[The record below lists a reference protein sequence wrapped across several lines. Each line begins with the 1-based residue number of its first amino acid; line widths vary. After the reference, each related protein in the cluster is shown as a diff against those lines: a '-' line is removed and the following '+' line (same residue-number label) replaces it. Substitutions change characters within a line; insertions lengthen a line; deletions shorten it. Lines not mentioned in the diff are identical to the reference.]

1 MEDTSSCSST
11 VAGLSGASF
20 LQRTLERLSSTQ
32 SLNVNTEDEAAAP
45 VAVIALQRYLSEQTD
60 GQQQLDSY
68 SYDVTVTDGVWRAK
82 CFVHPSLN
90 HLVHTNTLR
99 TGADI
104 DITQCSFVYNERRLG
119 HGYMCIEKLRCGA
132 ERSALLS
139 RVKDVGSLPMLV
151 KHGMERSVLL
161 QSDVPLQV
169 SRKHYLS
176 LWNNEDPEGDI
187 WTSGSPPSDTVLD
200 VSTITLLCSLESC
213 FRKTWKPLP
222 LLVKILHKSRLRYYG
237 KFGLKIDYPFYTYFE
252 VADQSGTMSLVL
264 WNELCPDFY
273 QRLSVGT
280 VLYIQNYALKPSYS
294 NRSHPQMDH
303 YRMKMFHSV
312 EISLNLRNPTSV
324 ITVISPKSVL
334 PQWRLPEVS
343 YQFTARS
350 ELENLSNNS
359 ACDVIG
365 LVTFVGRVE
374 RVKSKGNKGPEKYW
388 TYRWIH
394 AVDGTSEHPFILE
407 VFSSSHPEVFSRIC
421 PMTYLVCTQ
430 MRVCPVEG
438 SLPYLTSSNET
449 ETFITGHHKGQPYVS
464 DPRVKSFIQ
473 WTKTLKDNIVLQ
485 KTAVGGHYCY
495 PRPPGTFTQSM
506 ADVSTQA
513 PLVAAADLKKELET
527 LQYREHKK
535 VALQGQITAVRYM
548 KNPKTTE
555 SRGTQEKE
563 VRDVSTD
570 AHNHPSTAEQTLAAS
585 STSASPEK
593 IPARKR
599 RIQTRKATQSSLNCV
614 SALAKR
620 RHKDTEEEEEESD
633 SGSEEAQDVECRQQL
648 QNLNPD
654 ADVLSWESSSWPK
667 QRQEVSEH
675 LVRGGLYR
683 DSVSRRFTFDEK
695 NVLLRQSN
703 LQPTR
708 WTAEQNADVIAPVVC
723 PGYYQV
729 TILGIN
735 KQIAVDAAYLPVVSS
750 DEPRAVGL
758 PQDPHGNTMLS
769 CLSSGFLC
777 PLGDAD
783 SNSESALPEPG
794 RKRTP
799 VEEGEDRNLVR
810 FSLDLKIFFSSLIH
824 SSAFSEINMTAQMF
838 VLQRRSWRLPS
849 SWRTRTWCASWTF
862 AVWVETRWKSWST
875 RCTE

>member
-82 CFVHPSLN
+82 CFLHPSLN

-104 DITQCSFVYNERRLG
+104 DITQCSLVYNERRLA

-139 RVKDVGSLPMLV
+139 RVKDDGLLPMLV

-161 QSDVPLQV
+161 QSDVPLQGN
-169 SRKHYLS
+169 RKHYLS

-237 KFGLKIDYPFYTYFE
+237 KFGLNIDYPFHTYFE

-264 WNELCPDFY
+264 WNELCPDFF

-280 VLYIQNYALKPSYS
+280 VLYIQNYVLKPSYS

-303 YRMKMFHSV
+303 YRMKMFRSV
-312 EISLNLRNPTSV
+312 EIVLNPRNPTSV
-324 ITVISPKSVL
+324 ITVVSPKSVL
-334 PQWRLPEVS
+334 PQWQLPDVS

-350 ELENLSNNS
+350 ELENLSNNA

-374 RVKSKGNKGPEKYW
+374 RVKCKGNKGPEKYW

-407 VFSSSHPEVFSRIC
+407 VFSSSQPEVFSRIC

-449 ETFITGHHKGQPYVS
+449 ETFITGHHKGQPYVN

-473 WTKTLKDNIVLQ
+473 WTKTLKDNVVLQ

-495 PRPPGTFTQSM
+495 PRPPGTFTQPM

-555 SRGTQEKE
+555 TRGTQEKE
-563 VRDVSTD
+563 VRDVSAD
-570 AHNHPSTAEQTLAAS
+570 AHNHPSTAEQTVAAS
-585 STSASPEK
+585 STSGSPEK
-593 IPARKR
+593 ISPKKR
-599 RIQTRKATQSSLNCV
+599 RIQTRKATQSSLNRV
-614 SALAKR
+614 STSVKR
-620 RHKDTEEEEEESD
+620 RHKDTEEEEAESD

-695 NVLLRQSN
+695 DVILRQSN
-703 LQPTR
+703 LQPTQ

-769 CLSSGFLC
+769 CLSSGFFC

-783 SNSESALPEPG
+783 SNSESELPEPEEVLA
-794 RKRTP
+794 TA
-799 VEEGEDRNLVR
+799 VELEDMHVVCV
-810 FSLDLKIFFSSLIH
+810 LDLCSLGGD
-824 SSAFSEINMTAQMF
+824 EVE
-838 VLQRRSWRLPS
+838 VLVDKVYR
-849 SWRTRTWCASWTF
+849 
-862 AVWVETRWKSWST
+862 V
-875 RCTE
+875 TEVSF

>member
-60 GQQQLDSY
+60 EQQQLDSY

-104 DITQCSFVYNERRLG
+104 DITQCSFVYNERMLG

-139 RVKDVGSLPMLV
+139 RVKDDGSLPMLV

-200 VSTITLLCSLESC
+200 VSTITLLCSLDSC
-213 FRKTWKPLP
+213 FRKTWKP

-237 KFGLKIDYPFYTYFE
+237 KFGLKIDYPFHTYFE

-264 WNELCPDFY
+264 WNELCLDFY

-280 VLYIQNYALKPSYS
+280 VLYIQNYVLKPSYS

-303 YRMKMFHSV
+303 YRMKMFCSV
-312 EISLNLRNPTSV
+312 EIVLNPHNPTSI
-324 ITVISPKSVL
+324 ITVVSPKSVL
-334 PQWRLPEVS
+334 PQWRLPDVS

-350 ELENLSNNS
+350 ELENLSNNA

-374 RVKSKGNKGPEKYW
+374 RVKSKGNKGPEKYS

-407 VFSSSHPEVFSRIC
+407 VFSSSQPEVFSRIC

-438 SLPYLTSSNET
+438 SLPYLTSSNES
-449 ETFITGHHKGQPYVS
+449 EMFITGHHKGQPYVS

-473 WTKTLKDNIVLQ
+473 WTKTLKDNVVLQ

-513 PLVAAADLKKELET
+513 PLVSAADLKKELET

-563 VRDVSTD
+563 VRDVSAD
-570 AHNHPSTAEQTLAAS
+570 AHNHPSTAEQTVAAS

-593 IPARKR
+593 ISARKR
-599 RIQTRKATQSSLNCV
+599 RIQTRKATQSSLNRV
-614 SALAKR
+614 STSAKR

-633 SGSEEAQDVECRQQL
+633 PGSEEAQDVECRQQL

-729 TILGIN
+729 TILGMN

-783 SNSESALPEPG
+783 SNSESALPEPEEVLA
-794 RKRTP
+794 TA
-799 VEEGEDRNLVR
+799 VELEDTHVVCV
-810 FSLDLKIFFSSLIH
+810 LDLCSLGGD
-824 SSAFSEINMTAQMF
+824 EME
-838 VLQRRSWRLPS
+838 VLVDKVYR
-849 SWRTRTWCASWTF
+849 
-862 AVWVETRWKSWST
+862 V
-875 RCTE
+875 TEVSLN